1 MTKKQFATVFIRLER
16 QRRQLI
22 RRLLAPQTLVRGSLT
37 RVLQRCGKAS
47 CHCAETPSHAAW
59 RLLTSHGGVQRC
71 QFVRQDDVERM
82 RDLVANSK
90 AFAQD
95 LRDLEAIQ
103 KEQKAL
109 LRGLREEYDVGY
121 D

>member
-1 MTKKQFATVFIRLER
+1 MPKNQISTAFIRLER
-16 QRRQLI
+16 RRRELI

-47 CHCAETPSHAAW
+47 CHCVETPSHAAW
-59 RLLTSHGGVQRC
+59 RLLTSRGGVQRC

-82 RDLVANSK
+82 RALVAASR

-109 LRGLREEYDVGY
+109 LRGLREENDIGY
-121 D
+121 E